1 MEEDDVDDPGE
12 FGRDDQNDEIF
23 EIQPDVQPI
32 IVEEKPDV
40 CAELRKL
47 QTVNNDAPSATT
59 TPRSL
64 QYGREL
70 PQEDPGR

>member
-12 FGRDDQNDEIF
+12 FGRDDKNDETF
-23 EIQPDVQPI
+23 EIQPDIQPI

-47 QTVNNDAPSATT
+47 QTLYND
-59 TPRSL
+59 TP
-64 QYGREL
+64 
-70 PQEDPGR
+70 